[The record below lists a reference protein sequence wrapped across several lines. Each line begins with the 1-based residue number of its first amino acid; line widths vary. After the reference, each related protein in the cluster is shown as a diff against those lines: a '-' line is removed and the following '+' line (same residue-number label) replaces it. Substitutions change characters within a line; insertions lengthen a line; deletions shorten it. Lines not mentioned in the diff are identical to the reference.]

1 MNTLLT
7 ENNYV
12 YIPNFISSERAKL
25 LASNFESFC
34 EENKLTGDDQAPNSS
49 SQYNYIDFLE
59 LLCNSTPEVG
69 DFIGENVLPTYT
81 YSRVYKK
88 GSELLIHKDRDACE
102 ISLTVHLDGDK
113 DWPIFIKNPKGE
125 TIKLNLKS
133 GDAMLYLGC
142 EAEHWREMYDGERY
156 VQVFLHYVRSRGEK
170 GYAYFDKEKIPKK
183 INDNKNNTFEKNKK
197 EEIVETKVNQPF
209 ILNSQSK
216 LIDFINV
223 FDDVVPHSLCDKI
236 LEEYGSDE
244 NFALAGVG
252 SYEGKSTVNTF
263 IRNVPQL
270 LISDA
275 NIIDLNY
282 EIRKKIDT
290 DFFEKMQ
297 IAIQKYS
304 EIHKNVTIKED
315 SGYSLLKYNM
325 GNFYIEHVDSFKEI
339 PRAVSCSIALNDD
352 YDGGEFAFFGREI
365 KYKIKKGSVL
375 MFPSNYMYP
384 HEVLP
389 VTRGTRYSIVTWF
402 I

>member
-1 MNTLLT
+1 MNPLLT

-25 LASNFESFC
+25 LANNFESFC
-34 EENKLTGDDQAPNSS
+34 NENDLVGDDQAPNSNTC
-49 SQYNYIDFLE
+49 YNYIDFLE

-69 DFIGENVLPTYT
+69 EFIGENVLPTYT

-170 GYAYFDKEKIPKK
+170 GYAYFDKEKISKK
-183 INDNKNNTFEKNKK
+183 SLSEKTKLIEKNTESIINKNFVLSSQNKL
-197 EEIVETKVNQPF
+197 V
-209 ILNSQSK
+209 
-216 LIDFINV
+216 DFIQI
-223 FDDVVPHSLCDKI
+223 FDDIIPHSLC
-236 LEEYGSDE
+236 EEIIDE
-244 NFALAGVG
+244 YHNDNHFDLAGVG
-252 SYEGKSTVNTF
+252 SKNGGSEINTF
-263 IRNVPQL
+263 VRNVPQL
-270 LISDA
+270 LISDP
-275 NIIDLNY
+275 NVINLNY
-282 EIRKKIDT
+282 EKRKKIDNL
-290 DFFEKMQ
+290 FYEKMQ
-297 IAIQKYS
+297 IAIQKYND
-304 EIHKNVTIKED
+304 IHKHVDIVED

-339 PRAVSCSIALNDD
+339 PRTVSCSIALNDD
-352 YDGGEFAFFGREI
+352 YEGGEFAFFNREL

-375 MFPSNYMYP
+375 MFPSNFMYP
-384 HEVLP
+384 HEVMP

-402 I
+402 V